1 LNPRSVAEDLPALA
15 EIVRSAPGL
24 RAKRDL
30 DLLARLPREG
40 APDGDDAA
48 AIAYGD
54 GHLLLCGEAIAPAL
68 LEADPFAAG
77 AAAVATNVADIRAMG
92 GRPLGIVDTLV
103 SPDRAHAE
111 RVLDG
116 LAWAAD
122 RLGVPVVGGHLTI
135 GGAAALSAFCTG
147 TATKVLRARDARS
160 GDILLAA
167 FCLEGRFRD
176 GPPPLFT
183 SLGDRAP
190 DKLRE
195 DGEALVE
202 VAERGLCRAARDVS
216 MPGVAGSLLQ
226 LLELTDGCGATL
238 DLDALPR
245 PGDVALEQWLVTF
258 PSFGFVLAA
267 PPKHAGA
274 ATEAFTNRGLA
285 CAACGAF
292 DDSAVLRLAAGGATA
307 EMWDL
312 AAEPLT
318 RPRPRAG

>member
-1 LNPRSVAEDLPALA
+1 LNPPAVAANADLHHLA
-15 EIVRSAPGL
+15 AIVRHAPGL

-30 DLLARLPREG
+30 DLLARLPG
-40 APDGDDAA
+40 DPAADGDDAA
-48 AIAYGD
+48 AIAHGD

-68 LEADPFAAG
+68 LRADPYAAG

-92 GRPLGIVDTLV
+92 GRPLGLVDTLV

-116 LAWAAD
+116 LAWAAEL
-122 RLGVPVVGGHLTI
+122 LGVPIAGGHLTI
-135 GGAAALSAFCTG
+135 GGEPALSAFCTG
-147 TATKVLRARDARS
+147 TATTLLRARDARPE
-160 GDILLAA
+160 DVLLAA
-167 FCLEGRFRD
+167 FCLEGRFRA

-183 SLGDRAP
+183 SLRDRPA
-190 DKLRE
+190 DKLRD

-202 VAERGLCRAARDVS
+202 VAEGGLCHAARDVS

-226 LLELTDGCGATL
+226 LLELTAGCGATL

-245 PGDVALEQWLVTF
+245 PPGVPLEQWLGTF

-267 PPKHAGA
+267 PPGNAEA
-274 ATEAFTNRGLA
+274 AAERFTRRGLA
-285 CAACGAF
+285 CAVCGTF
-292 DDSAVLRLAAGGATA
+292 DDTGILRLAAGGATA
-307 EMWDL
+307 DVWDL

-318 RPRPRAG
+318 RPRG